1 MEETKKA
8 IVRETINYDVENM
21 IVTRWGAKW
30 AYWRYDVTGVANEV
44 KLYCLKGFIDDLNDC
59 TTIIKKADFTRA
71 GKFDEAAWKD
81 ACMEKRKELLAHINA
96 GTRPRSDGNSKA
108 KELARLTADITEATA
123 RLTAYA
129 DILPTLKG
137 TAKAG
142 IGALFAKDWD
152 NLAALQTALSKLKA

>member
-8 IVRETINYDVENM
+8 ITREAISYDVENM

-30 AYWRYDVTGVANEV
+30 AYWRYDVAGVADEV

-59 TTIIKKADFTRA
+59 TASIKKADFTKA

-81 ACMEKRKELLAHINA
+81 ACMEKREDLLAHINA
-96 GTRPRSDGNSKA
+96 GTRPKSEGNSKA
-108 KELARLTADITEATA
+108 KEQARLTADIAEATA

-129 DILPTLKG
+129 GILPTLKG

-142 IGALFAKDWD
+142 IAALFTKDWD

>member
-8 IVRETINYDVENM
+8 ITREAIIYDVENM

-30 AYWRYDVTGVANEV
+30 AYWRYDVTGVADEV

-59 TTIIKKADFTRA
+59 TANIKKADFTKA

-81 ACMEKRKELLAHINA
+81 ACKEKREDLLAHINA
-96 GTRPRSDGNSKA
+96 GTRPKSEGNSKA
-108 KELARLTADITEATA
+108 KEQARLTADIAEATA

-137 TAKAG
+137 KAKAG
-142 IGALFAKDWD
+142 IEALFAKDWD
-152 NLAALQTALSKLKA
+152 NLAELQTALSKLKA